1 MARPTTKEKTM
12 SIKISLGPVFL
23 IFLILKLTGLVD
35 WSWWTVTSPLWLPF
49 AVVLAVAAVV
59 SVVTFFGVL
68 AQAIFR
74 L

>member
-1 MARPTTKEKTM
+1 M